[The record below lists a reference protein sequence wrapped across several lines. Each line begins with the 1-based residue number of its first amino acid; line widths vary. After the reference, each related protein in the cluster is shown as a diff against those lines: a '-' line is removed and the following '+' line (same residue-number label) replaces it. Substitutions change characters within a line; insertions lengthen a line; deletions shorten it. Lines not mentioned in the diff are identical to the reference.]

1 MGASCQQRKSQSS
14 LLWATGVVVVGWGS
28 NSLVSPCRSVFGVH
42 ELQLLSFQTQT
53 SLSSVSLAE
62 PTQQGGAKRD
72 IILLCA
78 PASLLPAECQ
88 ADSVPGN
95 DAGCGEGTAGH
106 AWAVTVD
113 TLGLDYL
120 GEKEN
125 GKRQRIAEIHSP
137 SQESWCATRT
147 NTAPLVILN
156 MPVSACLC

>member
-1 MGASCQQRKSQSS
+1 MQAVSRGKSVFPPLGNKGGRGGLGEQQPGLS
-14 LLWATGVVVVGWGS
+14 
-28 NSLVSPCRSVFGVH
+28 CRSVFRVP

-62 PTQQGGAKRD
+62 PTQQGGAKQD

-78 PASLLPAECQ
+78 PAALLPAECQ

-95 DAGCGEGTAGH
+95 DAGCREGTVGH
-106 AWAVTVD
+106 VWAVTVD

-125 GKRQRIAEIHSP
+125 GKRQRIAEIHGP
-137 SQESWCATRT
+137 PQQSWCATRT
-147 NTAPLVILN
+147 NTALLVIIN
-156 MPVSACLC
+156 MPVCACLC

>member
-1 MGASCQQRKSQSS
+1 MQLSAKESQSS
-14 LLWATGVVVVGWGS
+14 LLWATRVVMVGWGS
-28 NSLVSPCRSVFGVH
+28 NSLVSPCRSVFRVP

-62 PTQQGGAKRD
+62 PTQQRGAKWD

-78 PASLLPAECQ
+78 PAALLPAECQ

-95 DAGCGEGTAGH
+95 DAGCREGTAGH

-125 GKRQRIAEIHSP
+125 GKRQRIAEIHGP
-137 SQESWCATRT
+137 FQQSWCATRK
-147 NTAPLVILN
+147 NMALLVIIN
-156 MPVSACLC
+156 MPACACLC